1 MAEWIWIGRRAR
13 RCYGF
18 DEIALVPGNV
28 TVNPT
33 EVDTGWEIGAS
44 TRPDGLARHSAP
56 RDVPAGLHGL
66 KFKVPFIAS
75 AMDGVVDVE
84 FAIAMGKLGALAV
97 LNLDGVQARYDD
109 PSEAIAQ
116 IIQGD
121 VEETT
126 NIVQKLYKAP
136 INEKL
141 IAKRVEQIKAANVPC
156 AVSTIPQNAERFGA
170 IAQEAG
176 ADIFVVQSTV
186 TTVKHIAKAYKPLDF
201 TKFTKAMKIPVI
213 IGNCVTY
220 DQSLELMDA
229 GADALLVGVGPGA
242 ACTTRGVLGV
252 GVPQVTATV
261 DCASARDF
269 HHKKTGRYVPIITD
283 GGMRNGG
290 DICKAFACGSDAV
303 MVGSAFAKA
312 KEAPGRGYHWGMAY
326 PHSSLPRGTRIYVG
340 TTGTLEQILFGPAL
354 TDDGSQNLMGAVT
367 TCMGTVGASTIK
379 EFQMAEII
387 IAPSIQTEGKSFQQV
402 QRVGMARKGASE
414 APSNH
419 QPKSQTRRLTRSAA

>member
-1 MAEWIWIGRRAR
+1 MPAGAVCVFLEDAMAEWIGIGRRAR

-18 DEIALVPGNV
+18 DEIALVPGTV
-28 TVNPT
+28 TVNPA
-33 EVDTGWEIGAS
+33 EVDTAWS
-44 TRPDGLARHSAP
+44 VDGQ
-56 RDVPAGLHGL
+56 
-66 KFKVPFIAS
+66 KFRIPFIAS
-75 AMDGVVDVE
+75 AMDGVVDVK
-84 FAIAMGKLGALAV
+84 FAIAMGKLGGLAV

-109 PSEAIAQ
+109 PAEAVGQ

-126 NIVQKLYKAP
+126 NIVQRLYKTP
-136 INEKL
+136 IQEKL
-141 IAKRVEQIKAANVPC
+141 IAKRVEQIKAAKVPC

-176 ADIFVVQSTV
+176 CDLFVVQSTV
-186 TTVKHIAKAYKPLDF
+186 TTAKHVATTYKTLDF
-201 TKFTKAMKIPVI
+201 AKLKKQMRIPLIV
-213 IGNCVTY
+213 GNSVTY
-220 DQSLELMDA
+220 DQAIELMET
-229 GADALLVGVGPGA
+229 GIDALLVGVGPGA

-261 DCASARDF
+261 DSAAARDF
-269 HHKKTGRYVPIITD
+269 FYKKTGRYVPIITD

-312 KEAPGRGYHWGMAY
+312 QEAPGCGYHWGMAY
-326 PHSSLPRGTRIYVG
+326 PHSSLPRGTRIFVG
-340 TTGTLEQILFGPAL
+340 TTGTLEQIMFGPAL
-354 TDDGSQNLMGAVT
+354 TDDGSQNLMGALT
-367 TCMGTVGASTIK
+367 TCMGTVGAKTIK
-379 EFQMAEII
+379 EFQMTEII
-387 IAPSIQTEGKSFQQV
+387 IAPSIQTEGKIFQQV

-419 QPKSQTRRLTRSAA
+419 RSTSGRRGRTLSRA